1 MNAGGWKQWTAVLV
15 VVTAALVGA
24 LSWAL
29 SHAGDGPAD
38 RARPTTGPTTGTA
51 GGTTAARPPGPPAP
65 DVAALAASAEVTAA
79 DQALTAEIDRRL
91 AALLPALS
99 GAQVI
104 GEGVQDGCG
113 ADPAPPDGSGARS
126 AAPTCRRQVVKYLAV
141 SGSPGEARVRW
152 EPAMTA
158 QGAQGADTNAS
169 PRPGEGLWYGFPR
182 GDGDHDLLGVTLA
195 FDDRKDPSASPTPGA
210 GLPQTLPAPNAAATA
225 WADRGSRPPV
235 PVEQAAAQAAAGGRR
250 LVVLSVD
257 EEYFTGPE
265 PR

>member
-24 LSWAL
+24 LGWAL
-29 SHAGDGPAD
+29 SHTGEGVSDP
-38 RARPTTGPTTGTA
+38 ARPTTGTA
-51 GGTTAARPPGPPAP
+51 IGTTATTPPKPPAP

-113 ADPAPPDGSGARS
+113 VDPAPSDGSGARW

-141 SGSPGEARVRW
+141 TGSPGEARARW

-182 GDGDHDLLGVTLA
+182 GDGDRDLLGVTLA
-195 FDDRKDPSASPTPGA
+195 FDDRKDPNASAAPGA
-210 GLPQTLPAPNAAATA
+210 GLPRTLPAPNAAATA
-225 WADRGSRPPV
+225 WADRGSRPAV
-235 PVEQAAAQAAAGGRR
+235 PVEQAAAQALAGGRR

-265 PR
+265 PH